1 MLCLLRH
8 PLQRTT
14 LNKYV
19 SSQWMRKQHENPS
32 PNPRLLNF
40 RDSGWFSLLTIWA
53 FFFFPP
59 LTSCALNSG
68 FCMLNWPIKAEPSET
83 LGSPLPI
90 NKSRTP
96 GLWPHSVASGEP
108 CAFPDLWVI
117 NFSFSNFLPAYC
129 WGLST
134 ANWHLPS
141 TSMRIKL
148 WATIATDLQ
157 HPLKGTQGANQEWVT
172 LCSGKKW

>member
-1 MLCLLRH
+1 MF
-8 PLQRTT
+8 PA
-14 LNKYV
+14 
-19 SSQWMRKQHENPS
+19 
-32 PNPRLLNF
+32 
-40 RDSGWFSLLTIWA
+40 SGWESSMKTHPPIPDFLILETVVDFHYWQSGL

-117 NFSFSNFLPAYC
+117 NFAFLLMVATNASPSC
-129 WGLST
+129 LPEQPLSMLLNPLSRKRKPNIHQ
-134 ANWHLPS
+134 APNN
-141 TSMRIKL
+141 
-148 WATIATDLQ
+148 ATD
-157 HPLKGTQGANQEWVT
+157 HVK
-172 LCSGKKW
+172 

>member
-1 MLCLLRH
+1 MF
-8 PLQRTT
+8 PA
-14 LNKYV
+14 
-19 SSQWMRKQHENPS
+19 
-32 PNPRLLNF
+32 
-40 RDSGWFSLLTIWA
+40 SGWESSMKTHPPIPDFLILETVVDFHYWQSGL

-141 TSMRIKL
+141 TSMRIKSC
-148 WATIATDLQ
+148 AAVAANFQ
-157 HPLKGTQGANQEWVT
+157 HPLKGVQGGDQKWGT
-172 LCSGKKW
+172 LCSMGVGPAGQVFR